1 MFEVT
6 TRGRREVAMQG
17 FHPELMKYKS
27 APRVDNGVHRDSDK
41 AQQHVRDATRQLV
54 RWEMVDALYE

>member
-27 APRVDNGVHRDSDK
+27 TARVDNGVHRDSE
-41 AQQHVRDATRQLV
+41 QQHVGDATRQLV